1 MWALMLEIQRSQ
13 NLKSRLLKQMV
24 EQVVKQMVKQ
34 KKTVCLGIY
43 LGKRC
48 YFA

>member
-13 NLKSRLLKQMV
+13 NLKNRLLKQM
-24 EQVVKQMVKQ
+24 VKQMVKQ